1 MDLTAALWITVTVIA
16 LVFAADAFIV
26 RFIRPSK
33 LSANTRNSTLWFGT
47 LMLLF
52 ALACGGVSLYEVL
65 S

>member
-16 LVFAADAFIV
+16 LVFAGDAFIA

-33 LSANTRNSTLWFGT
+33 LSAGTSNSTLWFGT

-52 ALACGGVSLYEVL
+52 ALACSGVSLYEIL